1 MNPGA
6 IANIA
11 TSRGQAFIDELA
23 SSAAARTAF
32 RNEMN
37 ALSQTRTIQQAVIVQ
52 QPVEEQFSISSLY
65 GGACTLA
72 DIVAAG
78 RLLDSGL
85 LSLAAN
91 MRARADRVEAG
102 IRDGTITTEAQCI
115 SVFGA

>member
-11 TSRGQAFIDELA
+11 TSRGQAFIDELM
-23 SSAAARTAF
+23 SSSAARTAF

-37 ALSQTRTIQQAVIVQ
+37 ALSQSRVVQQAVIVQ
-52 QPVEEQFSISSLY
+52 QPVTETFSIASVH

-78 RLLDSGL
+78 RLVDSGL
-85 LSLAAN
+85 ISLAAN

-102 IRDGTITTEAQCI
+102 IRDGTITTEAQGI
-115 SVFGA
+115 SAFGA